1 MTTQARG
8 QVKSEQGRAKGQG
21 IGGCDI
27 AGILMGLPL
36 FSIGLF
42 LALYAIPGNNYFGL
56 VGAVLLLISVGL
68 FIPSTAYE
76 QGDIPIA
83 NFLAMISA
91 TAVSVNCG
99 FFFGWMAYYVCREED
114 PTFALGGVL
123 FAAFGLAAFA
133 YALGCTFVLLHKV
146 RSREILTIVAVAVG
160 VVAGVLNMVYFP
172 NF

>member
-1 MTTQARG
+1 M
-8 QVKSEQGRAKGQG
+8 
-21 IGGCDI
+21 DI
-27 AGILMGLPL
+27 AGSVLGVPI
-36 FSIGLF
+36 FSIGLC

-99 FFFGWMAYYVCREED
+99 FFFGWMAYYAFYQEED

-123 FAAFGLAAFA
+123 FAAYGLAAFA
-133 YALGCTFVLLHKV
+133 YALGCTFVLLKKV
-146 RSREILTIVAVAVG
+146 TPRRILTAIAIAVG
-160 VVAGVLNMVYFP
+160 IAAGVLNIMYFP